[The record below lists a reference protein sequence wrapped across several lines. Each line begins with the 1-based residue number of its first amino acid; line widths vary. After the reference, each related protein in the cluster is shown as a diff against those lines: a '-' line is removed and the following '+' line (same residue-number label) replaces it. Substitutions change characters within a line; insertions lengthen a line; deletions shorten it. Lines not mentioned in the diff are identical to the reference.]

1 MINRQMVLKSHPQG
15 VPKPD
20 DFELVSGEIPVP
32 GEGEMLVQNLYFS
45 LEAAIRGWLDG
56 KANYF
61 EPIPLGGAIRGPSVA
76 KVVKSN
82 LAGFEPGEIIFGLHH
97 WEDYSLSDANTILLS
112 KLNPREGFPLSYY
125 SGGLGGS
132 GQTAYVGLH
141 EIGQIKAG
149 ETVLVSAAAGATGS
163 MACQIAKLRGCR
175 VVGVVGSD
183 DKATLVTE
191 TLGADAAVNYK
202 TTPDLVAAIMEAC
215 PEGVDVYYDNVGG
228 SDDKATLVTET
239 LGADA
244 AVNYKTTPDL
254 VAAIMEACPEGVDVY
269 YDNVGGTTLDAALQC
284 MNTFGRVIGCGMIS
298 DYNNQENPTPIYNM
312 WKLVEKELTMKG
324 FLLYTYMDC
333 VPAAMDQ
340 LHSWVADGKITVLEN
355 ITEGLP
361 NAGVAYSEMMRGST
375 IGKNLVKVDLQ
386 A

>member
-1 MINRQMVLKSHPQG
+1 MINRQMVLKSHPNG
-15 VPKPD
+15 IPLPS
-20 DFELVSGEIPVP
+20 DFELIESEVPTP
-32 GEGEMLVQNLYFS
+32 GEGQMLVQNLYFS

-76 KVVKSN
+76 KIVRSN
-82 LAGFEPGEIIFGLHH
+82 LAGFEAGEIIFGLHH

-141 EIGQIKAG
+141 EIGKIKAG
-149 ETVLVSAAAGATGS
+149 DTVLISAAAGATGS
-163 MACQIAKLRGCR
+163 MACQIAKLRGCY
-175 VVGVVGSD
+175 VVGIVGSD
-183 DKATLVTE
+183 EKVQLVTE
-191 TLGADAAVNYK
+191 TLGADAAINYK
-202 TTPDLVAAIMEAC
+202 TASDLPAAIAAAC
-215 PEGVDVYYDNVGG
+215 PHGIDVYYDNVGG
-228 SDDKATLVTET
+228 K
-239 LGADA
+239 
-244 AVNYKTTPDL
+244 
-254 VAAIMEACPEGVDVY
+254 
-269 YDNVGGTTLDAALQC
+269 TLDAALAC

-298 DYNNQENPTPIYNM
+298 DYNHQDNPTPIYNM
-312 WKLVEKELTMKG
+312 WQLVEKELTMKG

-340 LHSWVADGKITVLEN
+340 IHSWVADGKIKVLEN

-361 NAGVAYSEMMRGST
+361 NAGHAYSEMMKGAT
-375 IGKNLVKVDLQ
+375 IGKNLVKVDLT

>member
-1 MINRQMVLKSHPQG
+1 MINRQMVLKSHPNG
-15 VPKPD
+15 IPLPS
-20 DFELVSGEIPVP
+20 DFELIESEVPTP
-32 GEGEMLVQNLYFS
+32 GEGQMLVQNLYFS

-76 KVVKSN
+76 KIVRSN
-82 LAGFEPGEIIFGLHH
+82 LAGFEAGEIIFGLHH

-141 EIGQIKAG
+141 EIGKIKAG
-149 ETVLVSAAAGATGS
+149 DTVLISAAAGATGS
-163 MACQIAKLRGCR
+163 MACQIAKLRGCY
-175 VVGVVGSD
+175 VVGIVGSD
-183 DKATLVTE
+183 EKVQLVTE
-191 TLGADAAVNYK
+191 TLGADAAINYK
-202 TTPDLVAAIMEAC
+202 TASDLPAAIAAAC
-215 PEGVDVYYDNVGG
+215 PHGIDVYYDNVGG
-228 SDDKATLVTET
+228 K
-239 LGADA
+239 
-244 AVNYKTTPDL
+244 
-254 VAAIMEACPEGVDVY
+254 
-269 YDNVGGTTLDAALQC
+269 TLDAALAC

-298 DYNNQENPTPIYNM
+298 DYNHQDNPTPIYNM

-340 LHSWVADGKITVLEN
+340 IHSWVADGKIKVLEN

-361 NAGVAYSEMMRGST
+361 NAGHAYSEMMKGAT
-375 IGKNLVKVDLQ
+375 IGKNLVKVDLT